1 MPPTIRAGGPRLG
14 STFVTETWS
23 ISGVDLHLELAGTRV
38 RAALE
43 SALRE
48 AVRTG
53 RLGAGVRLPS
63 SRSLAADLGIGR
75 NTVAAAY
82 AQLVAEGWLNARQG
96 SVTRVAARAV
106 PPESL
111 AAEPSVQASRIRYD
125 LRAGAPDLSA
135 FPRAAWLAAG
145 RRALRATPYDAIGY
159 GDLRGPLELRR
170 ALADYLSRARGV
182 YAPPERIVICSGFAQ
197 GLTLLCHGLRARGAT
212 RVATEA
218 FGHPSHRATIAASGL
233 ELATVSVDAK
243 GAAVD
248 ELAGVNAALLTPA
261 HQFPLGSTLAP
272 DRRVRAVDWARET
285 DSVIIENDY
294 DGEFRY
300 DRRPVG
306 AMQALA
312 PDHVVFAG
320 TASKTLAPGLRLGWL
335 VLPTDLIDPTLAAKQ
350 LTDGPSTFDQLTM
363 AEFIASGG
371 YDRHVRRSRL
381 AYRRRRDKLVTALRQ
396 HVPRASITG
405 VGAGLHVVVELPPGQ
420 HEDDVVARARGH
432 GLMLRGLDAYR
443 IGAPPLAA
451 ALVIGYGTPPEHAFS
466 AATATLCAVLAP
478 QGPPP
483 TCV

>member
-1 MPPTIRAGGPRLG
+1 
-14 STFVTETWS
+14 
-23 ISGVDLHLELAGTRV
+23 
-38 RAALE
+38 
-43 SALRE
+43 
-48 AVRTG
+48 
-53 RLGAGVRLPS
+53 
-63 SRSLAADLGIGR
+63 
-75 NTVAAAY
+75 
-82 AQLVAEGWLNARQG
+82 
-96 SVTRVAARAV
+96 
-106 PPESL
+106 
-111 AAEPSVQASRIRYD
+111 
-125 LRAGAPDLSA
+125 
-135 FPRAAWLAAG
+135 
-145 RRALRATPYDAIGY
+145 
-159 GDLRGPLELRR
+159 
-170 ALADYLSRARGV
+170 LADYLSRARGV
-182 YAPPERIVICSGFAQ
+182 YATPERIVICSGFAQ
-197 GLTLLCHGLRARGAT
+197 GLTLLCHALRARGAT

-218 FGHPSHRATIAASGL
+218 YGHPSHRATVVANGL
-233 ELATVSVDAK
+233 ELATVSVDGK

-248 ELAGVNAALLTPA
+248 ELAGVNGALLTPA
-261 HQFPLGSTLAP
+261 HQFPLGSTLAAG
-272 DRRVRAVDWARET
+272 RRVRAVDWARET

-350 LTDGPSTFDQLTM
+350 LTAGPSTFDQLTM

-381 AYRRRRDKLVTALRQ
+381 AYRRRRDKLVNALRQ

-420 HEDDVVARARGH
+420 HEDDVVACARGH

-443 IGAPPLAA
+443 IGAQPLAA

-466 AATATLCAVLAP
+466 AATETLCAVLAP
-478 QGPPP
+478 QGPRP